1 MRVAKKDVEVRLQNQ
16 LLYNHDLKIKYD
28 KSKQTTE
35 NDFKTIK
42 QTQEQ
47 LEALESELVMQE
59 SINEN
64 KIRDIQINLNHQIDE
79 INQTKEVE
87 MESLKS
93 RYADLFNEK
102 AQESEILRSEFGD
115 SQVKIQQQSRTISDL
130 EFKEKELND
139 LLSKKQKCHHKEF
152 DRTHSELQSEIEFLR
167 EISMKSETE
176 LRLLETKFAEFKDKL
191 YDVITQSRY
200 MVHHV
205 FREGD
210 LLFMDQLT
218 TSHRRSAVKNKDRQ
232 LWRTAFDYSEAVDN
246 YKPVIFK

>member
-1 MRVAKKDVEVRLQNQ
+1 MQNQ
-16 LLYNHDLKIKYD
+16 LLYNHDLKIKFD
-28 KSKQTTE
+28 KSKQTNE

-152 DRTHSELQSEIEFLR
+152 DRTYSELESEIEFLR
-167 EISMKSETE
+167 EISPSSVVLGAFSLITE
-176 LRLLETKFAEFKDKL
+176 LAICSLTPSELARPVRFLACLAGLHGCFIPLAIFPPHLLQILIGEAIFL
-191 YDVITQSRY
+191 
-200 MVHHV
+200 
-205 FREGD
+205 GD
-210 LLFMDQLT
+210 DWPLT
-218 TSHRRSAVKNKDRQ
+218 PGFGR
-232 LWRTAFDYSEAVDN
+232 
-246 YKPVIFK
+246 